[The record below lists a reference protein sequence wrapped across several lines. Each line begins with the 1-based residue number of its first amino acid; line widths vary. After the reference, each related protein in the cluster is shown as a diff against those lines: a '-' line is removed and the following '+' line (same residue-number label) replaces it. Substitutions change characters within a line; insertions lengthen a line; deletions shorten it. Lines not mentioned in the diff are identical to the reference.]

1 MSELRVESLTVAV
14 NNKVILKD
22 VSISVKSGE
31 IIVIMGPNGSG
42 KTTLAYTIMGHPKYK
57 VINGR
62 IVYNDKDITNIPPHE
77 RSLMGIFL
85 AFQNPIEVKGIR
97 LSTLIN
103 AMINKKH
110 GERDLTRVKDPQLI
124 ARIMKAAKELGLSSS
139 HLQRELNVGFSGGEK
154 KRAEVLQALFAD
166 PQIIIFDE
174 PDSGLDVDGVK
185 IIAEKIKE
193 LAKQG
198 KGIIIITHYARLLK
212 YLKPDRVFV
221 LINGRIVAEGDIS
234 LAERIEESGY
244 ESLEVSAQ

>member
-1 MSELRVESLTVAV
+1 MSELKIENLSVAV
-14 NNKVILKD
+14 DNKVILRNI
-22 VSISVKSGE
+22 SISVKSGE

-42 KTTLAYTIMGHPKYK
+42 KTTLAYTIMGHPEYK
-57 VINGR
+57 IINGR
-62 IVYNDKDITNIPPHE
+62 IIFNGRDITDLPPYE

-85 AFQNPIEVKGIR
+85 AFQNPVEAKGIR
-97 LSTLIN
+97 LYTLIN
-103 AMINKKH
+103 AMINKKN
-110 GERDLTRVKDPQLI
+110 GERDLTRVKDPRLI
-124 ARIMKAAKELGLSSS
+124 ARVMKVARELGLSSS

-154 KRAEVLQALFAD
+154 KRAEVLQAIFAD

-185 IIAEKIKE
+185 IIAERIKE

-221 LINGRIVAEGDIS
+221 LVNGRVLAEGDAS

-244 ESLEVSAQ
+244 ESLEVSA